1 MKKKIYITSFL
12 LFIFDQVS
20 KLLVI
25 KYLDY
30 GKRIEVIPN
39 FFSLTLLK
47 NTGGAF
53 SILTGN
59 VVLLSV
65 IGLVVLAF
73 FIYFLKKEQVTSLF
87 ESVSISLI
95 LGGLIGNLVDR
106 ILKGGVVDFLDFSIF
121 GYSYPVFNL
130 ADIFLVVGVI
140 LYIFQEVRNQK

>member
-1 MKKKIYITSFL
+1 MKKKIYIFSFL
-12 LFIFDQVS
+12 LLILDQVS

-25 KYLDY
+25 RHLDY
-30 GKRIEVIPN
+30 GRSIEIIPN

-59 VVLLSV
+59 VFLLSI
-65 IGLVVLAF
+65 IGLVVLGLAIF
-73 FIYFLKKEQVTSLF
+73 YIKNTNILSKLEG
-87 ESVSISLI
+87 VSISFI
-95 LGGLIGNLVDR
+95 LGGLIGNLIDR
-106 ILKGGVVDFLDFSIF
+106 ILKGGVIDFLEFYIF

-140 LYIFQEVRNQK
+140 LYIYREVGNLK